1 MYTTYPQNNNYAPQ
15 YNGYQGYAPMPQ
27 QPIAAPVA
35 PSSSA
40 NMGLLVVAGLA
51 VVGAAAFGG
60 VYLMN
65 SSHEAQP
72 TAASAPS
79 TVVNLPS
86 TIEIPSLTPNSD
98 PASPVIV
105 NNPAPVRVFTPSA
118 PRSNNAPAPAPVVAQ
133 APVSAPT
140 GPVADP
146 TKTDPAKT
154 DPAKTDP
161 AKTDPAKTD
170 PAKTD
175 PAKTDP
181 AKTDPAKTG
190 SDTPKTGSDT
200 PKTENGQKLPP
211 LENAPLLG

>member
-1 MYTTYPQNNNYAPQ
+1 MQ
-15 YNGYQGYAPMPQ
+15 PMPV
-27 QPIAAPVA
+27 AAPA
-35 PSSSA
+35 SSA

-140 GPVADP
+140 GPVTDP

-181 AKTDPAKTG
+181 AKTDPAKTDPA
-190 SDTPKTGSDT
+190 SDPPKTGSDT